1 MKKAVLGYEWDE
13 TFDAVP
19 YEEPGGDVEMG
30 TTGGS
35 GTSRAPALGVPSAS
49 LNKAKSSDHQ
59 TSDGAAPADIA
70 SDANATTRN
79 GRDSQGAAGL
89 FKRGS
94 SRDRSSNGSNHSG
107 TDPLRPASG
116 TMT

>member
-1 MKKAVLGYEWDE
+1 MKKVVMGYEWDE

-30 TTGGS
+30 ATNGATLG
-35 GTSRAPALGVPSAS
+35 APSTS

-59 TSDGAAPADIA
+59 TSDDVAPQAFP
-70 SDANATTRN
+70 SNTNATSATNN
-79 GRDSQGAAGL
+79 GRESPAGL